1 MGGMGDAGAGVGGF
15 LDGGAGAGDGGAVGS
30 GGAVGIGGATGAGGA
45 TGGAVGSGGS
55 AVGGSDAGIGDA
67 IDSSESDM
75 GGSDAGSSATDSG
88 DTGSNDSNDGAVAPS
103 CPGVPPAGPPVGS
116 SVDFV
121 TGVSVSTFAG
131 SGTPGTGDGSGAAV
145 GFTNPVSVSLAPNGD
160 LFVAEYD
167 DNQIRQLTPAGD
179 SSTIIAAGILNQ
191 PFGLVAA
198 SNGILYV
205 DTDHDP
211 QGQKSATSGTIWRV
225 DVSAHTAT
233 PVKADIGRPR
243 GIAIVSDGRMVLSDY
258 RNHRLLLLDPQ
269 TGAVTPLAGNGCPGY
284 ADGQGTAAQLN
295 TPYGLAVRPDGSL
308 VIADGGNNR
317 LRTLTLDGTVGTL
330 AGDGV
335 NGMIDGDPAAAR
347 FNFPEDVAVDA
358 SGAIYISDQANHR
371 IRRLAGGRVRTL
383 AGDGTEG
390 FADGAGA
397 GAEFSGQEG
406 IAVTPDG
413 LTVYVADGTNGG
425 DGPFHRVRAV
435 AVPATP

>member
-1 MGGMGDAGAGVGGF
+1 M
-15 LDGGAGAGDGGAVGS
+15 
-30 GGAVGIGGATGAGGA
+30 GGAVGIGGDIGIGGAVGMGGDIGIGGDTGAGGA
-45 TGGAVGSGGS
+45 TGGDA
-55 AVGGSDAGIGDA
+55 GGSDAGAGGAVDSGGDGA
-67 IDSSESDM
+67 
-75 GGSDAGSSATDSG
+75 GGTDAGSSVTDGG
-88 DTGSNDSNDGAVAPS
+88 DTGSNDGAIAPS
-103 CPGVPPAGPPVGS
+103 CPEVPAAGPPVGV

-121 TGVSVSTFAG
+121 TGVTVSTFAG
-131 SGTPGTGDGSGAAV
+131 SGIPGTGDGSGAAV
-145 GFTNPVSVSLAPNGD
+145 GLTNPVSVSLAPNGN

-179 SSTIIAAGILNQ
+179 SSTIIADGILNQ

-211 QGQKSATSGTIWRV
+211 QGQKSLTSGTIWRV
-225 DVSAHTAT
+225 DVSAQTAT

-243 GIAIVSDGRMVLSDY
+243 GVAILSDGRMVLSDY

-284 ADGQGTAAQLN
+284 ADGQGTAAQFN
-295 TPYGLAVRPDGSL
+295 MPYGLAVRPDGSL
-308 VIADGGNNR
+308 VIADWGNHR

-335 NGMIDGDPAAAR
+335 NGMLDGDPAAAR
-347 FNFPEDVAVDA
+347 FNFPEAVAVDA
-358 SGAIYISDQANHR
+358 SGAIYVSDQANHR
-371 IRRLAGGRVRTL
+371 IRRLAGGRVQTL
-383 AGDGTEG
+383 AGDGIDG
-390 FADGAGA
+390 FADGAGDD
-397 GAEFSGQEG
+397 AEFYGQEG

-425 DGPFHRVRAV
+425 AGPYHRVRAV